1 MSAFKREARKP
12 RHKNTNEV
20 WMTLD
25 GGFAKRACTIIDLS
39 VTGACI
45 EVEDAASVPG
55 VINVA
60 FSRDVRKLTRCRL
73 IWRKGSMI
81 GVEFLAA

>member
-1 MSAFKREARKP
+1 MSVFKRESRKA
-12 RHKNTNEV
+12 RHKTGNDV

-25 GGFAKRACTIIDLS
+25 GGFAKRDCTIVDLS
-39 VTGACI
+39 VTGSCI
-45 EVEDAASVPG
+45 KVKDAEKIPG

-60 FSRDVRKLTRCRL
+60 FTKDVRKLTRCRL